1 MGVGYERNDRIAIIT
16 IDGRTNLNLM
26 APDTVYLPLYD
37 ALQRY
42 EADDDAWCA
51 ILTGKGTE
59 AFSAGGD
66 LVAYEAFDEGY
77 GREVT
82 GMLDGRNA
90 SRSLH
95 SLFEGDIRLSKP
107 MIFAVNGF
115 CLGAATAFVMSYADI
130 VIAGPKAKFGLPEIK
145 WAVGAGV
152 AAVRLQRLL
161 PWPIAMDVYLTGR
174 TMDAEEG
181 FRHGWVNQIVPEE
194 ELMDAAIAKAEAI
207 VANPPDHIRNV
218 KAIMMADR
226 RASLAA
232 ARELEAMGV
241 DPQFDHPD
249 TREGI
254 RAFVEKRKPNYTGK
268 KRAVPTAAGVLSE

>member
-1 MGVGYERNDRIAIIT
+1 MGVTYELKDRIATLT
-16 IDGRTNLNLM
+16 IDGRTDLNLM

-37 ALQRY
+37 ALCEY

-51 ILTGKGTE
+51 ILTGAGSA

-66 LVAYEAFDEGY
+66 LVAYESFDEGY
-77 GREVT
+77 GREVS
-82 GMLDGRNA
+82 GMLAGRNA

-95 SLFEGDIRLSKP
+95 SLFEGEVRITKP
-107 MIFAVNGF
+107 MVFAVHGL

-130 VIAGPKAKFGLPEIK
+130 VIAAPDAKFGLPEIK
-145 WAVGAGV
+145 WGVGAGV

-174 TMDAEEG
+174 LMGAEEG
-181 FRHGWVNQIVPEE
+181 LRHGWVNEIAPKEG
-194 ELMDAAIAKAEAI
+194 LMDAARAKAEVI
-207 VANPPDHIRNV
+207 VGNPPDHIRAV
-218 KAIMMADR
+218 KAIMLADR

-232 ARELEAMGV
+232 AREIEAMGV
-241 DPQFDHPD
+241 DPLFDHPD

-254 RAFVEKRKPNYTGK
+254 RAFVEKRKPEYTGSK
-268 KRAVPTAAGVLSE
+268 QRVPTAAGVLSE